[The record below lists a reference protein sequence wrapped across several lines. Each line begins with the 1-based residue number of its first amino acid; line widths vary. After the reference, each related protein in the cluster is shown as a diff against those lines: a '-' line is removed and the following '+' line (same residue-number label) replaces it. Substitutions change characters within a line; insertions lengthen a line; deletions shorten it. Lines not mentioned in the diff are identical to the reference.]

1 MQAQEFVSGQ
11 CPYCGETIE
20 LLVDCHALDQQ
31 YTEDCQVCCQP
42 IIVQPQCDN
51 QGQII
56 VQLWREA
63 D

>member
-1 MQAQEFVSGQ
+1 MQTQEFVSAQ

-20 LLVDCHALDQQ
+20 LLIDCEALDQQ
-31 YTEDCQVCCQP
+31 YTEDCQICCQP
-42 IIVQPQCDN
+42 ILVQPQCDS
-51 QGQII
+51 QGQIV